1 MLQLLDVW
9 PRWSHLNAA
18 ALDEKKPIDD
28 DLWATWR
35 KHWKLSLFVFVLW
48 LSLRLELE
56 LKYRVQKETDAQHPS
71 FAEVMSQMGT
81 NPVCSLDCDLC
92 WSQRRQRLCYRNNN
106 GQNVCSME
114 EKPYF
119 VSLMT
124 QVDDPQQRNKSDAF
138 YIQKQGSEMPIIK
151 YLSIQEKKLLLD
163 LQQSALRTS
172 NKEFTKAL
180 DIGDG
185 NNKRNLFLIV
195 GRVVLASLR
204 KGRGYR

>member
-1 MLQLLDVW
+1 
-9 PRWSHLNAA
+9 
-18 ALDEKKPIDD
+18 
-28 DLWATWR
+28 
-35 KHWKLSLFVFVLW
+35 
-48 LSLRLELE
+48 
-56 LKYRVQKETDAQHPS
+56 
-71 FAEVMSQMGT
+71 
-81 NPVCSLDCDLC
+81 
-92 WSQRRQRLCYRNNN
+92 
-106 GQNVCSME
+106 ME